1 MVILIT
7 MVRNINNILKNNI
20 GKLIYLTQIGK
31 LNLKNFKKTMLKN
44 SKKYN

>member
-1 MVILIT
+1 MVILIM
-7 MVRNINNILKNNI
+7 MVKNIKNIFKNNI
-20 GKLIYLTQIGK
+20 GKLIYLTQFGN